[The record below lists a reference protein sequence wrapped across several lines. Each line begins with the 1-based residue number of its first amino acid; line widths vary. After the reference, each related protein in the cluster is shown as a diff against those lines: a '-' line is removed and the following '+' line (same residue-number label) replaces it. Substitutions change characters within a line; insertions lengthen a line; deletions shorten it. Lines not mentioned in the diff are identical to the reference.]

1 MDVELKFFHKLRGFG
16 ECTWLKSWHAQ
27 IRCNLFTF
35 VSIWLSRFHTSSAPR
50 NTREHSGNTS
60 DNRCLFHEFPL
71 VKLRSHDLSLTIF
84 GFSFSCFSSFPANGL
99 VCVTTTN
106 VRLEFRVH
114 VLFRQIYGL
123 NVVNLV
129 PSTLEYAFLERIL
142 DMARSWRNVIELLVC
157 VCIALDFAQTIGERI
172 SIISLR

>member
-1 MDVELKFFHKLRGFG
+1 M
-16 ECTWLKSWHAQ
+16 
-27 IRCNLFTF
+27 
-35 VSIWLSRFHTSSAPR
+35 
-50 NTREHSGNTS
+50 
-60 DNRCLFHEFPL
+60 
-71 VKLRSHDLSLTIF
+71 
-84 GFSFSCFSSFPANGL
+84 
-99 VCVTTTN
+99 
-106 VRLEFRVH
+106 
-114 VLFRQIYGL
+114 LFRRIYGL

>member
-1 MDVELKFFHKLRGFG
+1 MRKYVVICLLSSTFGFRVFTHLRP
-16 ECTWLKSWHAQ
+16 
-27 IRCNLFTF
+27 
-35 VSIWLSRFHTSSAPR
+35 PR